1 MSEEVS
7 AQPSKPKR
15 LSATQKQ
22 RMLVDY
28 LKDGSVP
35 EGFYVHVQ
43 KNGIIQFR
51 RKKEKKPN
59 TNIIS
64 MKESVQAKIERYQ
77 QRIASLQAQAEQAE
91 QEEAERTAGLETDE
105 FI

>member
-7 AQPSKPKR
+7 APQHKPKR
-15 LSATQKQ
+15 LSATEKQ
-22 RMLVDY
+22 RMLVEY

-51 RKKEKKPN
+51 RKKEKKPPK
-59 TNIIS
+59 NIIS
-64 MKESVQAKIERYQ
+64 MKEDVQAKIKRYE
-77 QRIASLQAQAEQAE
+77 QRIASLQAKAEQVE
-91 QEEAERTAGLETDE
+91 QEERTAGLDLDE
-105 FI
+105 FV

>member
-7 AQPSKPKR
+7 AQVHKPKR

-35 EGFYVHVQ
+35 DGFYVHVQ

-51 RKKEKKPN
+51 RKKEKKPPK
-59 TNIIS
+59 NIIS
-64 MKESVQAKIERYQ
+64 MKEDVQAKIQRYQ

-91 QEEAERTAGLETDE
+91 QAEQAPAIE
-105 FI
+105 FDDFI